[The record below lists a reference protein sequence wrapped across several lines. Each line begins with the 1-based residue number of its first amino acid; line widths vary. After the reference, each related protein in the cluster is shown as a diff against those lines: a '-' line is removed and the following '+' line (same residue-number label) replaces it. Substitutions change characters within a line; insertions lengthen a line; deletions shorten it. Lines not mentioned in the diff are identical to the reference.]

1 MPITRY
7 AKIVMAASLAAFC
20 LLVAFDNITD
30 YETNY
35 LFVQHVMSM
44 DTTFAGNALMYRS
57 VTSPTL
63 WQIAYAGIIAAEA
76 VTGILF
82 LAGAIR
88 LIQVRN
94 APAAVFNRAKG
105 LVIAAGLLAFLVWFF
120 GFTVVA
126 GEWFAMWQS
135 ATWNGQDAAFRF
147 YVTALAVLIFVTMPD
162 GDLAA
167 PKPRLAQ
174 DNKKPTAP
182 KRRAAATPK
191 PRRRRTDG
199 TRRRTDKE

>member
-1 MPITRY
+1 MLITRY
-7 AKIVMAASLAAFC
+7 AKIVMALCLAAFC

-57 VTSPTL
+57 VTNPTL
-63 WQIAYAGIIAAEA
+63 WQVGYALIIAAEA

-88 LIQVRN
+88 LIQLRN
-94 APAAVFNRAKG
+94 APAAVFNQGKG
-105 LVIAAGLLAFLVWFF
+105 LVVAAGLAAFLVWFF
-120 GFTVVA
+120 GFMVVA

-135 ATWNGQDAAFRF
+135 QTWNGQDAAFRF
-147 YVTALAVLIFVTMPD
+147 YVTVLAVLIFVSLPD
-162 GDLAA
+162 GDLALR
-167 PKPRLAQ
+167 PERAQ
-174 DNKKPTAP
+174 DNKKPAPAKKATA
-182 KRRAAATPK
+182 KRRAAPPK
-191 PRRRRTDG
+191 RRRTDS
-199 TRRRTDKE
+199 